1 MSGLHQSVMA
11 GKTGQAGVQAIRYVF
26 TGGMVAFLLL
36 AWVLTA
42 PLFRCGIWLGDYW
55 RRPKVT
61 TKN

>member
-1 MSGLHQSVMA
+1 MSGLHHSVLA
-11 GKTGQAGVQAIRYVF
+11 EKTGQAGVQAVRYVF

-55 RRPKVT
+55 RRAKPKA
-61 TKN
+61 KN